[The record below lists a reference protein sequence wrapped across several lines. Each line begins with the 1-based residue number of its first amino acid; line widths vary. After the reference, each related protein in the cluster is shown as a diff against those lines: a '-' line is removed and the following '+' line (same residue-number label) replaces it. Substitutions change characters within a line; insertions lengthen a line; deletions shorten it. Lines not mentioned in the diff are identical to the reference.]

1 KGGGEG
7 RRRRRAPRHE
17 TETTL
22 TNIWQGVLRIPSISV
37 GAKFFDV
44 GGNSLLAVR
53 LFTRIEKAFHIKLPL
68 ATLIEAQTVEQRAMV
83 LSENVRRNWS
93 PLVEMQPKGSRP
105 PFFCVHGASG
115 NVLIYRDLSRHLGPD
130 QPFYGL
136 QAQGLD
142 GTAECLTTVEDMAA
156 LYINEIRRVQP
167 EGPYF
172 IGGYC
177 LGGTIAYEIAQQL
190 TS

>member
-1 KGGGEG
+1 GM
-7 RRRRRAPRHE
+7 
-17 TETTL
+17 L
-22 TNIWQGVLRIPSISV
+22 INIWQEVLGIPSVIV
-37 GAKFFDV
+37 DDNFFDV

-53 LFTRIEKAFHIKLPL
+53 LFTRIEKTFYIKLTL
-68 ATLIEAQTVEQRAMV
+68 ATLIEAQTVEQLSGV
-83 LSENVRRNWS
+83 LSENVRRSWS

-156 LYINEIRRVQP
+156 LYINESRRVQHA
-167 EGPYF
+167 GPYF
-172 IGGYC
+172 IDGYC
-177 LGGTIAYEIAQQL
+177 LGGTRAYGIAQQL
-190 TS
+190 TSRGKEVGLLALLDTL